1 MLGHVAFSRF
11 LLMSCPFTCPCLSF
25 NSDLGQLL
33 ICPQAELHAF
43 QMIIDIKCQYLSI
56 PMLQFQEPSSHVN
69 VVSIRSQLC
78 RDVCVYNFYFY
89 SPCYM
94 YLQRDI
100 CVGLQRKVS
109 WNFFVLLFRCF
120 HAYLSSLYRLWASL
134 VGTGITLVGE
144 GCDEVSLS

>member
-33 ICPQAELHAF
+33 ICTQAELHAF

-69 VVSIRSQLC
+69 VASIRSQLC

-100 CVGLQRKVS
+100 CVGLQRKLE
-109 WNFFVLLFRCF
+109 FFLCCSSDDFMLTCHPFTDSEHLL
-120 HAYLSSLYRLWASL
+120 L
-134 VGTGITLVGE
+134 VQALHW
-144 GCDEVSLS
+144 